1 MLKPKHPQ
9 NRWIITSS
17 KWRAK
22 PRMIIFSWKVQQR
35 NSDFITAHR
44 EMVSVTLYI
53 CSDSPSREKPCLD
66 LTVTHVQMAVWVCSL
81 WALVELMLP
90 WLLQES
96 LFILKCPK
104 FSG

>member
-1 MLKPKHPQ
+1 MLKPKLPH
-9 NRWIITSS
+9 NMWIINSS
-17 KWRAK
+17 KWTAK
-22 PRMIIFSWKVQQR
+22 TRMIIHSWKVQQR
-35 NSDFITAHR
+35 KSDSSTEYR